1 MAVKRKLSGKG
12 VSIPAGVVI
21 GVVTAV
27 AVMLIGALS
36 MAAMVINETMPID
49 GIGVG
54 AMCAIAL
61 ASAMGAW
68 LACGLTKQKKLLVCG
83 LTALAFYLVLL
94 SITAVFFDGMYSGM
108 GTTALMVLLGAG
120 VTLLPGLRKKSGKN
134 KIKIPAYR

>member
-12 VSIPAGVVI
+12 VSIPTGIVI

-27 AVMLIGALS
+27 AVMLIGALV

-54 AMCAIAL
+54 AMCVIAL
-61 ASAMGAW
+61 ASALGAW
-68 LACGLTKQKKLLVCG
+68 LAGGLTKQKKLLVCG
-83 LTALAFYLVLL
+83 LTALGFYLVLL
-94 SITAVFFDGMYSGM
+94 SITAVFFDGVYSAM
-108 GTTALMVLLGAG
+108 GISALMVLLGAG
-120 VTLLPGLRKKSGKN
+120 ATLIPGLRKKTGKS